1 VTLEDRLEQLAN
13 RTPPGDPARV
23 LAGARARTESRP
35 ESRRPSLIAAAAAVV
50 AVLAVAAAGFAV
62 LNDGDDHAV
71 TVAGPDAADTESQV
85 ALPESGALPQQL
97 ADGTPV
103 WVVRHDDGS
112 VSVVDAVSAHR
123 PFGAGTLVAW
133 CESSRGF
140 VDPMYGSLYDE
151 HGGKQAGPAPSGLN
165 TYPVTRVDADTA
177 IVAGTAVEQP
187 RSQDGGPAL
196 LEPAGPHCFDTDSD
210 YTSGVIEGS
219 FESHSLASTTP
230 VTPKDALRETDGTLV
245 VVDAAV
251 VVVKGR
257 QPLVCTSE
265 VSGSPPTCEGIPA
278 PELYPH
284 DETPVVMRGVF
295 VARPDAGTLTDI
307 AYVGERNVINAD
319 PGPDSGEAIA
329 VPRPV
334 LPSFVPDGYRLA
346 WVDTPAEPP
355 VDPERFPLH
364 ERPHDYAYGYQ
375 TDSAELEVRVLVGST
390 IQDPETVADEWNALA
405 APASAAGRTAVGYT
419 DGDGYTR
426 LLVEVDGGVV
436 MVTTHPLGAS
446 FPDGPNPTMPAP
458 DQVDRFAGSIR
469 TVGDDEWAAALGSQG
484 VDVASTFG
492 PKDGTPVVNGDGW
505 ALVHGLFRA
514 PLSVRWP
521 SVWVDFDG
529 TPGPAVSLGTS
540 EDDVQHAEIS
550 IEDATRVAWGVLP
563 AGAETVEVTVDG
575 RRFDGVVALLDDGT
589 PVFAVDVSGTVGNG
603 RFQALGP
610 AGTPIASGPIEG
622 F

>member
-1 VTLEDRLEQLAN
+1 MTLEDSLEQLAN

-23 LAGARARTESRP
+23 LAAARARTESRP
-35 ESRRPSLIAAAAAVV
+35 EGRRPSLAAAAAVV

-62 LNDGDDHAV
+62 LNDGDDAV
-71 TVAGPDAADTESQV
+71 TVAGPDAPGRESQV
-85 ALPESGALPQQL
+85 EVPESGALPQQL

-112 VSVVDAVSAHR
+112 VSVVDAVSTHE

-151 HGGKQAGPAPSGLN
+151 QGGKQAGPAPSGLN
-165 TYPVTRVDADTA
+165 TYPVTSVDADTA
-177 IVAGTAVEQP
+177 IVTGTAVEQP
-187 RSQDGGPAL
+187 RSQDGEPEAS
-196 LEPAGPHCFDTDSD
+196 EPAGQQCFDTDGD
-210 YTSGVIEGS
+210 YNAGVIEGS
-219 FESHSLASTTP
+219 FESHPLASATP
-230 VTPKDALRETDGTLV
+230 MTPKDAQSETDGTLV
-245 VVDAAV
+245 VVDAPV

-265 VSGSPPTCEGIPA
+265 VAGSPPTCEGIPA

-307 AYVGERNVINAD
+307 AYVGERTVIESD
-319 PGPDSGEAIA
+319 PGPDSGEASA
-329 VPRPV
+329 VPGPV

-375 TDSAELEVRVLVGST
+375 TESAELEVRVLVGST
-390 IQDPETVADEWNALA
+390 IDDPKAVADEWNALA
-405 APASAAGRTAVGYT
+405 APASTAGRTAVGYT
-419 DGDGYTR
+419 DDGGYTR
-426 LLVEVDGGVV
+426 LLVEVDGAVV
-436 MVTTHPLGAS
+436 MVTTHPLGGS
-446 FPDGPNPTMPAP
+446 FPDGPNPAMPAP

-521 SVWVDFDG
+521 SVWVDFGG
-529 TPGPAVSLGTS
+529 TPGPAVSLGAS

-550 IEDATRVAWGVLP
+550 IEDDTRVAWGVLP
-563 AGAETVEVTVDG
+563 AGAETVEVIIDG

-589 PVFAVDVSGTVGNG
+589 PVFAVDVSGTDGNG
-603 RFQALGP
+603 TFQALGP
-610 AGTPIASGPIEG
+610 TGAPIASGPIEG
-622 F
+622 I